1 MEPSFPDT
9 SLESLM
15 IVAHSYR
22 ETDSWKRELT
32 MEAEDYARLLDVID
46 GAGELTARPPFGE
59 LVDNGLAEAVQSG
72 K

>member
-1 MEPSFPDT
+1 
-9 SLESLM
+9 
-15 IVAHSYR
+15 
-22 ETDSWKRELT
+22 